1 MVLQKNIRERNLNWP
16 QIPDL
21 PYRMLI
27 NDSSG
32 SAKINSLLN
41 LISHQPDIDKIY
53 SNAEDSYEEKYQFLI
68 TQLESTGLNHFNN
81 PKAFIE
87 YSVDMDDI
95 YKNIEECNS
104 IKERKILIVFDDVIP
119 DMFSNKKT

>member
-27 NDSSG
+27 NDGSG

-104 IKERKILIVFDDVIP
+104 IKEHKILIVFDDVIP